1 MGSEEASLAP
11 TLRTIE
17 DLYWKAE
24 RELYRTWHARSAYH
38 KADHFYN
45 FCITAHALRDYYLL
59 MLDTS
64 SLQADTQH
72 QHEAWN
78 RVEII
83 RAVKDI
89 ANSAKH
95 WKLRRAANTRGVRL
109 GEDIAVDIYLSSA
122 DEVVLEQVKM
132 PGWIVEVGSGAEYDT
147 LSFLQEV
154 LDYWK
159 QFLESKGIALRR
171 QPRSIFYGDDETE
184 FLGTIDGRHVL

>member
-1 MGSEEASLAP
+1 M
-11 TLRTIE
+11 
-17 DLYWKAE
+17 
-24 RELYRTWHARSAYH
+24 
-38 KADHFYN
+38 
-45 FCITAHALRDYYLL
+45 
-59 MLDTS
+59 
-64 SLQADTQH
+64 
-72 QHEAWN
+72 
-78 RVEII
+78 EII

-122 DEVVLEQVKM
+122 DEIVLEQVKM
-132 PGWIVEVGSGAEYDT
+132 PGWTVEVGSGAEYDT

-171 QPRSIFYGDDETE
+171 QPRSIFYGDDETA

>member
-1 MGSEEASLAP
+1 MESDESSLAP

-17 DLYWKAE
+17 ELHWKAE

-59 MLDTS
+59 MLDPPL
-64 SLQADTQH
+64 LQADTQR
-72 QHEAWN
+72 QHEEWN

-95 WKLRRAANTRGVRL
+95 WRLRSVAGTRGMRL

-122 DEVVLEQVKM
+122 DEVVLEQVRM
-132 PGWIVEVGSGAEYDT
+132 PGWIVEVGSGDEYDT

-159 QFLESKGIALRR
+159 QFLESKGIAVRH
-171 QPRSIFYGDDETE
+171 QSRSMFYGDDETE
-184 FLGTIDGRHVL
+184 SLGTIDVQHVL